1 MDDLIPVHM
10 PKYGMTM
17 EEGVIVEWMV
27 EEGYSVTEGQ
37 PLVII
42 ETEKVETEL
51 ESPAAGTIVELSFG
65 EGDEVP
71 VGDIIAYIE
80 KS

>member
-1 MDDLIPVHM
+1 MDLVSVYM

-17 EEGVIVEWMV
+17 EEGVIVEWLV
-27 EEGYSVTEGQ
+27 KEGDVVKAGDSIAV
-37 PLVII
+37 I

-51 ESPAAGTIVELSFG
+51 ESPATGTIVEISVATDT
-65 EGDEVP
+65 EIP

>member
-1 MDDLIPVHM
+1 MAKIPVYM

-17 EEGVIVEWMV
+17 
-27 EEGYSVTEGQ
+27 TEGLIAEWLFAEGERVEQ
-37 PLVII
+37 GKPIALI

-51 ESPAAGTIVELSFG
+51 EAPATGTLADVKFQDGQEA
-65 EGDEVP
+65 P

-80 KS
+80 DGT